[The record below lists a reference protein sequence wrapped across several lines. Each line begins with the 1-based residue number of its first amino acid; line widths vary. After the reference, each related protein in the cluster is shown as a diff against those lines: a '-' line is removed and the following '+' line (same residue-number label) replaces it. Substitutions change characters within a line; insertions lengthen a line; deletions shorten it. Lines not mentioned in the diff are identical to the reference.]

1 MVRYHI
7 THRTTYQYASQV
19 SHCHNEAQIT
29 PRRTATQTPIDTR
42 ITVSPR
48 PAMTSARDDYFGNRV
63 FYFAVQEA
71 HQMLEILSENVI
83 DIMEPSGPSGREPV
97 LPSSM
102 PWEEVRAAANR
113 TWDVRDF
120 LMEAS
125 HVATGPDFADF
136 ASDCFTPGRPFLEA
150 VWALNLKINNE
161 IAYVPGSTNVSTSTF
176 DVLRERRGVCQDF
189 THLALACMRSL
200 GLPARYV
207 SGYIESNRSGGR
219 PHLQGA
225 DASHAWF
232 GAWNPEIG
240 WLDFDPTNKSMP
252 YDQHITVS
260 YGRDYAD
267 ISPLRGIVFGGGK
280 SVCRV
285 EVSVQRQVAS
295 MSNS

>member
-7 THRTTYQYASQV
+7 THRTTYQYASEV
-19 SHCHNEAQIT
+19 THCHNEAQIT
-29 PRRTATQTPIDTR
+29 PRFTQTQTPVETR
-42 ITVSPR
+42 IIVSPR
-48 PAMTSARDDYFGNRV
+48 PAMSNERQDYFGNRV
-63 FYFAVQEA
+63 FYFAVQES
-71 HQMLEILSENVI
+71 HQMLEIVSENLV
-83 DIMEPSGPSGREPV
+83 DVSERSGPSGREPIFP
-97 LPSSM
+97 PSP
-102 PWEEVRAAANR
+102 PWEDVRDAASRA
-113 TWDVRDF
+113 WDVRDF

-125 HVATGPDFADF
+125 HVATGRPFADF
-136 ASDCFTPGRPFLEA
+136 ASDCFFPGRPFLEA
-150 VWALNLKINNE
+150 VWALNLKINSQ
-161 IAYVPGSTNVSTSTF
+161 IVYMPGSTNVSTSTF
-176 DVLRERRGVCQDF
+176 DVLRQGRGVCQDF

-232 GAWNPEIG
+232 GAWTPEFG
-240 WLDFDPTNKSMP
+240 WLDFDPTNRSMP
-252 YDQHITVS
+252 QDQHITVS

-267 ISPLRGIVFGGGK
+267 ISPLRGIVYGGGK

-285 EVSVQRQVAS
+285 EVSVQRQMAA